1 MAKIFNILVVDD
13 DLKNIQVG
21 INFLKKNKNYH
32 LLFATS
38 GQQALERVKETKFD
52 LILLDIMMPVMDGY
66 EVCRKLKEDKITKNV
81 PVLFLTAKHG
91 TENIIEGFKAGGAD
105 YITKPFHS
113 HELNARVKTHI
124 ELHYHYKKEI
134 ERLQDILFHSQRT
147 ETVSFLAN
155 GIAHDCNNFL
165 CSISPN
171 VHLIKSKI
179 QKQVLDLDSYTDY
192 FQGINSAVGKT
203 SDLLRQFSAFAKNKE
218 SEAEVVDMNIV
229 VADLTKIYKGSL
241 KNKAELEIIFLDH
254 PVLAYANKIHIE
266 QVLLNVIINAEH
278 AIISQHEKSDTKGL
292 IKMIISRVPG
302 TEDTELNGKIQY
314 LKIIIEDNGSG
325 ISDETMENMF
335 TPYFTTRENN
345 GGTALGLAVSHSIVK
360 SYNGIMKVTSEIGKG
375 SCFSIYFPFYESE
388 YLA

>member
-105 YITKPFHS
+105 YITKPFNS

-155 GIAHDCNNFL
+155 RIAHDCNNFL

-203 SDLLRQFSAFAKNKE
+203 LICSVSFLLLQKTKN
-218 SEAEVVDMNIV
+218 
-229 VADLTKIYKGSL
+229 L
-241 KNKAELEIIFLDH
+241 KPKL
-254 PVLAYANKIHIE
+254 
-266 QVLLNVIINAEH
+266 
-278 AIISQHEKSDTKGL
+278 
-292 IKMIISRVPG
+292 
-302 TEDTELNGKIQY
+302 
-314 LKIIIEDNGSG
+314 
-325 ISDETMENMF
+325 
-335 TPYFTTRENN
+335 
-345 GGTALGLAVSHSIVK
+345 SI
-360 SYNGIMKVTSEIGKG
+360 
-375 SCFSIYFPFYESE
+375 
-388 YLA
+388 

>member
-52 LILLDIMMPVMDGY
+52 LILLDIIMPVMDGY
-66 EVCRKLKEDKITKNV
+66 EVCRKLKEDELTKNI

-91 TENIIEGFKAGGAD
+91 TENTIKGFEAGGAD
-105 YITKPFHS
+105 YITKPFNS
-113 HELNARVKTHI
+113 HELTARVKTHI
-124 ELHYHYKKEI
+124 ELHYHYQKEI
-134 ERLQDILFHSQRT
+134 ERLQDILFHAQRA

-155 GIAHDCNNFL
+155 GIAHDCNNFM

-171 VHLIKSKI
+171 VHLIKTKI
-179 QKQVLDLDSYTDY
+179 QKQVLDLESYTDY
-192 FQGINSAVGKT
+192 FQGINSAVAKT
-203 SDLLRQFSAFAKNKE
+203 SDLLGQFSYFAANKGSE
-218 SEAEVVDMNIV
+218 SEVVDMNIV

-254 PVLAYANKIHIE
+254 PALAYANKIHIE
-266 QVLLNVIINAEH
+266 QILLNIIINAEH
-278 AIISQHEKSDTKGL
+278 AIISRLEKNDRKGL
-292 IKMIISRVPG
+292 IKMTILKASG
-302 TEDTELNGKIQY
+302 KEDSSLNGENDY
-314 LKIIIEDNGSG
+314 LKIDIEDNGIGMS
-325 ISDETMENMF
+325 SETIDKIF
-335 TPYFTTRENN
+335 DPYFTTRGNE
-345 GGTALGLAVSHSIVK
+345 GGTGLGLAVSYSIVK
-360 SYNGIMKVTSEIGKG
+360 SYNGSIRVTSNIGKG

-388 YLA
+388 